1 MPKCDNDSR
10 IARARMRPVAV
21 GSGGCTRPAAIALG
35 VVLGFA
41 LAGCASSVGNTPTF
55 LADPGTYEFFSCEQ
69 LATHRTAQEKRRADL
84 RELIDKAER
93 SPAGVLMGVMSYRID
108 HASATEEIKVID
120 ATARAKN
127 CAPPPT
133 WRSTTAIR

>member
-1 MPKCDNDSR
+1 MPVLRNKRLLTCS
-10 IARARMRPVAV
+10 
-21 GSGGCTRPAAIALG
+21 AIA
-35 VVLGFA
+35 VFAAA

-55 LADPGTYEFFSCEQ
+55 LADPGTYEFYSCEQ
-69 LATHRTAQEKRRADL
+69 MVTLRAAQEKRRADL

-108 HASATEEIKVID
+108 HASATEEIRVID
-120 ATARAKN
+120 ATMRAKN
-127 CAPPPT
+127 CPPPPA

>member
-1 MPKCDNDSR
+1 MLNSAIAGRPTRAR
-10 IARARMRPVAV
+10 IA
-21 GSGGCTRPAAIALG
+21 GLAIEAGERFRLTAPG
-35 VVLGFA
+35 VVLCLT

-55 LADPGTYEFFSCEQ
+55 LADPGLYEFHSCEQ
-69 LATHRTAQEKRRADL
+69 LAVLRAGQEKRRADL

-108 HASATEEIKVID
+108 LAAATEEIKVID
-120 ATARAKN
+120 ATMRAKN
-127 CAPPPT
+127 CSPPPT